1 MLVFSINIAW
11 CGHCKKL
18 APVWDELGAAVKSD
32 KIVIAKM
39 DATQNDAP
47 GVDIQGFPTIMLFKA
62 KDNTIVK
69 FNGDRTLDGFV
80 SFLKENAVHASE
92 IGEIESSDSDDSEE
106 HSEL

>member
-1 MLVFSINIAW
+1 MLVFSIDLAW

-18 APVWDELGAAVKSD
+18 APIYEELGKAVKTD

-62 KDNTIVK
+62 NDNSIVK
-69 FNGDRTLDGFV
+69 FGGDRTVEGFV
-80 SFLKENAVHASE
+80 SFLKENAVYASE
-92 IGEIESSDSDDSEE
+92 LEDVEAEG